1 MAEQETL
8 ASVLELLQRNAR
20 ERDAALR
27 AIGLAAGDYPH
38 LPALEEFRHLRS
50 RQRASEQVRAA
61 LQPPPAGA
69 GPLNSASLAHR
80 ALALMRTV
88 SPGYL
93 QHFMGYLDTLSWL
106 ERMNAAGLL
115 QPGDESKPAG
125 KARRAGTGKRR
136 ASG

>member
-1 MAEQETL
+1 MAEQEAL

-27 AIGLAAGDYPH
+27 VIGLAAGDYPH

-50 RQRASEQVRAA
+50 RQRASEQARAA

-80 ALALMRTV
+80 ALALMRTA

-106 ERMNAAGLL
+106 EKMNASGALRPGSKS
-115 QPGDESKPAG
+115 QPPA
-125 KARRAGTGKRR
+125 RGKRPGGR
-136 ASG
+136 KRKASR